1 MVPSIFV
8 LASVH
13 LMYNWISSNV
23 EVKPRMGQDT
33 FLIHIPPV
41 AMTADSILGH
51 QLDQLAP
58 VRMGMD
64 VMVEEDIFKSRV

>member
-1 MVPSIFV
+1 M

-13 LMYNWISSNV
+13 LMYNWIPFNIEIELKV
-23 EVKPRMGQDT
+23 EQET
-33 FLIHIPPV
+33 SLIHISPV

-58 VRMGMD
+58 VRMRMD
-64 VMVEEDIFKSRV
+64 VMIEEDILSLGYKEH